1 MVEQTC
7 IKNVWPKDIISLA
20 IQITFVYSFLTI
32 FFFVYVQKVE
42 EEEFV
47 SQMNLIM
54 DTLINDVKND
64 IPNIIN
70 SSSPIN
76 EEDVV
81 VLVDGIIALLE
92 SKIAI
97 DSEGP
102 SKQIYEQNQNVKKT
116 AFISLIKFISIVVIV
131 ATIVLLLGYCIP
143 IKKQLKK
150 ATIVVIF
157 VGLTELM
164 FLQVIAKN
172 YITADPNKVKRDL
185 STAIQKWIKKNKQV

>member
-7 IKNVWPKDIISLA
+7 TKNVWPKDIVSLA
-20 IQITFVYSFLTI
+20 IQVTFVYTFLTV

-54 DTLINDVKND
+54 DTLINDVKSD
-64 IPNIIN
+64 VPNIIN

-76 EEDVV
+76 EEDIV
-81 VLVDGIIALLE
+81 VLVDGIIGLLE

-97 DSEGP
+97 DATGST
-102 SKQIYEQNQNVKKT
+102 KQVYEQNQNVKKI
-116 AFISLIKFISIVVIV
+116 AFKSLIKFIAVVVVFASII
-131 ATIVLLLGYCIP
+131 LLLGYCVP
-143 IKKQLKK
+143 IKYQLKK
-150 ATIVVIF
+150 ALTVVIF

-185 STAIQKWIKKNKQV
+185 STAVQNWIKKNK